1 MLGSESPS
9 CTRCTP
15 APASDCVVGFWPWL
29 ALLEE
34 AVLACSACLR
44 SSLTSAR
51 IGSPL
56 GLKSW
61 KATVSDVQTAL
72 NVSTAPQRNVTYGGA
87 EREPPAGWPSPTS
100 IILNSLSVTS
110 LTLAEPS

>member
-9 CTRCTP
+9 CTVCTP
-15 APASDCVVGFWPWL
+15 APASDCVVGVWPLL
-29 ALLEE
+29 ALFDE
-34 AVLACSACLR
+34 AVLASSVCLR

-61 KATVSDVQTAL
+61 NATVSDVQTAL
-72 NVSTAPQRNVTYGGA
+72 KVSTAPQRNVTFGGA

-100 IILNSLSVTS
+100 IILNS
-110 LTLAEPS
+110 